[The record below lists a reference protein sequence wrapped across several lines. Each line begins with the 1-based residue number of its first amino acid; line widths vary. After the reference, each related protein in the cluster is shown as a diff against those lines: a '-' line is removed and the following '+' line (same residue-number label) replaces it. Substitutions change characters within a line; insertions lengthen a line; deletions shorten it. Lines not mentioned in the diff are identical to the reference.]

1 MPQVDGFANLFN
13 CEPTHMKHLNSIL
26 LLAFGFF
33 SIAQPNTEIYVF
45 DLDGDTANFS
55 ISNPVNISN
64 NDGYDN
70 QPTFWP
76 DGKSVLYARTVDGQT
91 EIARY
96 YLDSKE
102 TKIITKTK
110 QGSEYS
116 PTMMP
121 DRRISSI
128 RLDTTGLQRLYAY
141 DLVGSVE
148 ELVSELVIGY
158 HAWVGGWKIAAF
170 VLGEP
175 ATLQLIDTKTGDAE
189 VVYRNIGRSL
199 HKVPNH
205 DWFSFID
212 KSRDVWSVKAMDPSN
227 KTVIYLTNSLEGS
240 EDYCWTPQG
249 SMVMG
254 QGTKLFHWERHW
266 AEFADLKDYELGA
279 VSRVAVSR
287 DGDKLAVVVEN

>member
-1 MPQVDGFANLFN
+1 
-13 CEPTHMKHLNSIL
+13 MKLYSSAIL
-26 LLAFGFF
+26 LLAAF
-33 SIAQPNTEIYVF
+33 SLLAQPNTEVYVF

-55 ISNPVNISN
+55 ISNPLNISN
-64 NDGYDN
+64 NEGYDN
-70 QPTFWP
+70 QPSFWP

-96 YLDSKE
+96 FLETKE
-102 TKIITKTK
+102 TKIITKTL

-141 DLVGSVE
+141 DLIGSVE
-148 ELVSELVIGY
+148 ELVPELVIGY

-170 VLGEP
+170 VLGDP
-175 ATLQLIDTKTGDAE
+175 ATLQLIDTKTGESE
-189 VVYRNIGRSL
+189 VVYEQIGRSL

-205 DWFSFID
+205 DWFSFVD
-212 KSRDVWSVKAMDPSN
+212 KSKDVWAVKAMDPSD

-249 SMVMG
+249 SMIMG
-254 QGTKLFHWERHW
+254 KGTKLYHWERNW
-266 AEFADLKDYELGA
+266 AEFADLKDYNLGS

-287 DGDKLAVVVEN
+287 DGKKLAVVVNN

>member
-1 MPQVDGFANLFN
+1 MKLFSSIVLFVAGFLS
-13 CEPTHMKHLNSIL
+13 L
-26 LLAFGFF
+26 
-33 SIAQPNTEIYVF
+33 AQPNTEIYVF
-45 DLDGDTANFS
+45 DLEGDTANFS

-70 QPTFWP
+70 QPAFWP
-76 DGKSVLYARTVDGQT
+76 DGKSVIYARTVDGQT

-96 YLDSKE
+96 FLETKE
-102 TKIITKTK
+102 TKLISNTK

-116 PTMMP
+116 PAMMP

-141 DLVGSVE
+141 ELIGTVK
-148 ELVSELVIGY
+148 ELVPELVIGY
-158 HAWVGGWKIAAF
+158 HAWVEGWKIAAF
-170 VLGEP
+170 VLGDP
-175 ATLQLIDTKTGDAE
+175 ATLQLIDTKSGEAE
-189 VVYRNIGRSL
+189 VVYEKIGRSL

-205 DWFSFID
+205 NWFSFVD
-212 KSRDVWSVKAMDPSN
+212 KSKDVWAVKAMDPSD
-227 KTVIYLTNSLEGS
+227 KTVIYLTNTLEGS

-254 QGTKLFHWERHW
+254 KGTKLFHWERNW
-266 AEFADLKDYELGA
+266 AEFADLKDYDLGT

-287 DGDKLAVVVEN
+287 DGDKLAVVVNN

>member
-1 MPQVDGFANLFN
+1 MKNL
-13 CEPTHMKHLNSIL
+13 TTVLSL
-26 LLAFGFF
+26 LIGLI
-33 SIAQPNTEIYVF
+33 SYAQPSTEVYVF
-45 DLDGDTANFS
+45 DLEGDTANFS

-64 NDGYDN
+64 NEGYDN

-76 DGKSVLYARTVDGQT
+76 DSKSVLYARSVNGQT

-96 YLDSKE
+96 FIETKE
-102 TKIITKTK
+102 TKIISNTL

-128 RLDTTGLQRLYAY
+128 RLDTTGLQRLYVY
-141 DLVGSVE
+141 ELIGTVK
-148 ELVSELVIGY
+148 ELVPELVIGY

-170 VLGEP
+170 VLGDP

-189 VVYRNIGRSL
+189 VVYKQIGRSL

-205 DWFSFID
+205 DWFSFVD
-212 KSRDVWSVKAMDPSN
+212 KSKDVWAVKAMDPSD
-227 KTVIYLTNSLEGS
+227 KTVIYLTNTLEGS

-249 SMVMG
+249 SMIMG
-254 QGTKLFHWERHW
+254 QGTKLFHWERNW
-266 AEFADLKDYELGA
+266 AQFADLKDYNLGP

-287 DGDKLAVVVEN
+287 DGTKLAVVVSPQ